1 MTPAPP
7 SLGGTC
13 WKAEDP
19 DEKFLSIANYNSG
32 YVNIGVAVN
41 ASLSNVNEYN
51 YHLHVGWKD
60 GENCG
65 ASTRG
70 GHYDPTRACGGAS
83 EALCET
89 GRPGLAYQADSPDYA
104 KCSTTNQDKCEVG
117 DLSGRSGK
125 VSVGGTTLTSF
136 YFPAFKTDFELNNT
150 IDSPTRRVRE
160 PAKWSSLVMHC
171 DTSGCGPRVGCA
183 KYEKVDCEVVEADF
197 VSVFGEP
204 RR

>member
-1 MTPAPP
+1 M
-7 SLGGTC
+7 
-13 WKAEDP
+13 
-19 DEKFLSIANYNSG
+19 
-32 YVNIGVAVN
+32 
-41 ASLSNVNEYN
+41 
-51 YHLHVGWKD
+51 
-60 GENCG
+60 
-65 ASTRG
+65 
-70 GHYDPTRACGGAS
+70 
-83 EALCET
+83 CET